1 MMEIC
6 LHVNGQDHGVQIEPH
21 ETLGYVLNERLRLT
35 GVRLSCEE
43 GECGSCTVLIDGKAM
58 TSCLVLAAHA
68 TESEILTVEGIG
80 TPDNLHPIQQA
91 FVDEHG
97 FQCSFC
103 TPGLVMTTLALLDAG
118 PVPPPE
124 KVAEA
129 LSGHICRCG
138 SYTNIIRSVTRAA
151 ETHPNPQATEYASD

>member
-1 MMEIC
+1 MMDIR
-6 LHVNGQDHGVQIEPH
+6 LRVNGQDHLIQIEPH
-21 ETLGYVLNERLRLT
+21 ETLGRVLNERLRFT

-43 GECGSCTVLIDGKAM
+43 GECGSCTVLVDGEAI
-58 TSCLVLAAHA
+58 TACLLLAAHA

-80 TPDNLHPIQQA
+80 TADNLHPIQQA

-103 TPGLVMTTLALLDAG
+103 TPGLVMSTLALLDAG

-138 SYTNIIRSVTRAA
+138 SYANIIRSVTRAA
-151 ETHPNPQATEYASD
+151 ESYPNPQATEQASD